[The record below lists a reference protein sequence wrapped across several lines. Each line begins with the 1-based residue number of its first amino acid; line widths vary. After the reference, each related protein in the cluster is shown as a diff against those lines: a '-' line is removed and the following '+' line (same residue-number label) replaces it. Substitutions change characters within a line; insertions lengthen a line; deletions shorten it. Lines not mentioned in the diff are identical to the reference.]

1 MRLGVFCLVVN
12 ARERYV
18 DVRGMGRDGMG
29 WDDVEAPTGWGYVT
43 GRDSSVGGTQHPR
56 S

>member
-12 ARERYV
+12 ARERDV

-29 WDDVEAPTGWGYVT
+29 WDDVEAPAGWGYVT
-43 GRDSSVGGTQHPR
+43 GRDSSVGGT
-56 S
+56 